1 MTRLSK
7 ACKPDNFESHNS
19 LKLSFTNIRGLR
31 SNFVDCESFLK
42 SNSPDILALCETNLD
57 DSIDSGNFSV
67 RGYLPLIRKDSST
80 HMHGLAVYVKEGLPF
95 ARDLSLE
102 NSSDSYLC
110 FRLALL
116 HSVPYFFFFYR
127 SPSSALCTVFHSV
140 SSNIDEVLSINPS
153 ANVFV
158 FGDFNVHHKDWLTY
172 SSGTDRHGELHYNF
186 SISND
191 LTQMVDFPA
200 RIPDCDTHSPALLD
214 LFISSDASICSTMAF
229 PPLGNSDHVV
239 VSVSIDFPTNSQ
251 QDAPFHRIAYDYSR
265 ADWDGLRDHLRDVP
279 WEDIFKL
286 GASAA
291 ASEFCE
297 WIQVGIDV
305 YIPHRKYQVKSNSSP
320 WFSAAC
326 AAAIVHRNHFF
337 RLYQR
342 EKSSDS
348 KVKFRQAS
356 NRSKRVLEA
365 AKLAYANKTKE
376 SITSQKL
383 GSRDFWR
390 IANSVLNKGKS
401 AIPPLFNGPEVLSSA
416 SDKAKLFAENFSL
429 NSNLDDSGVSLPVFP
444 SRTNL
449 KLHNISITPK
459 MVRKVVMNLDLSKA
473 SGSDCIPV
481 VVLKNCEL
489 ELSYILAELFNKCL
503 KESCFPDCWKVSS
516 VVPVFKNVG
525 KRSTA
530 KNYRPVSLLSV
541 ISKVFEKLVNNRI
554 VDHLEKCGLFSDF
567 QYGFRSSR
575 STADLL
581 TVVSDRIAR
590 AFNRSGATRA
600 VALDISKAFD
610 RVWHAGLLH
619 KLKSYGISGPI
630 FSLISSFFSNRRL
643 RVVLDGKSSQEYPV
657 NAGIP
662 QGSILG
668 PKLFLLYINDL
679 PDDVICDI
687 AIYADDT
694 TLYSR
699 CDQAS
704 DLWQQ
709 LELASELESDLRDT
723 VDWGKKWLVDFNAE
737 KTQLVSFDRSNNNGS
752 IAVKMGGSILEE
764 KSSFKMLGLTFSS
777 KLDWGSYYLYC

>member
-1 MTRLSK
+1 M
-7 ACKPDNFESHNS
+7 
-19 LKLSFTNIRGLR
+19 
-31 SNFVDCESFLK
+31 
-42 SNSPDILALCETNLD
+42 
-57 DSIDSGNFSV
+57 
-67 RGYLPLIRKDSST
+67 
-80 HMHGLAVYVKEGLPF
+80 
-95 ARDLSLE
+95 
-102 NSSDSYLC
+102 
-110 FRLALL
+110 
-116 HSVPYFFFFYR
+116 
-127 SPSSALCTVFHSV
+127 
-140 SSNIDEVLSINPS
+140 
-153 ANVFV
+153 
-158 FGDFNVHHKDWLTY
+158 
-172 SSGTDRHGELHYNF
+172 
-186 SISND
+186 
-191 LTQMVDFPA
+191 
-200 RIPDCDTHSPALLD
+200 
-214 LFISSDASICSTMAF
+214 AS
-229 PPLGNSDHVV
+229 PPLGNSDHV

-265 ADWDGLRDHLRDVP
+265 ADWDGLCDHLRDVP

-291 ASEFCE
+291 ASEFSQ
-297 WIQVGIDV
+297 WVQVGIDV
-305 YIPHRKYQVKSNSSP
+305 YIPHRKYQVRPHSSP

-326 AAAIVHRNHFF
+326 AAAIVYRNHFF

-356 NRSKRVLEA
+356 NCCKKVLEA
-365 AKLAYANKTKE
+365 AKFACANKTKG

-383 GSRDFWR
+383 GCRDFWR

-401 AIPPLFNGPEVLSSA
+401 AIPPLFNGLEVLSSA
-416 SDKAKLFAENFSL
+416 SDKAKLFAENFYL
-429 NSNLDDSGVSLPVFP
+429 NPNLDDSGVSLPVFP

-449 KLHNISITPK
+449 KLHNIPVTPK

-473 SGSDCIPV
+473 SGPDCIPV
-481 VVLKNCEL
+481 VVLKNCEP

-525 KRSTA
+525 ERSTA
-530 KNYRPVSLLSV
+530 KNYRPVRLLSV
-541 ISKVFEKLVNNRI
+541 VSKVLEKLVNNRI

-567 QYGFRSSR
+567 QYGFRSCR

-581 TVVSDRIAR
+581 TVISDRIAR

-619 KLKSYGISGPI
+619 KLKSYGIPGQI
-630 FSLISSFFSNRRL
+630 FSLISSFLSNRQL

-657 NAGIP
+657 NVGVP
-662 QGSILG
+662 QGSVLG
-668 PKLFLLYINDL
+668 PTLFLLYINYV
-679 PDDVICDI
+679 PDNVICDI
-687 AIYADDT
+687 AICADDT
-694 TLYSR
+694 TLYSKCGR
-699 CDQAS
+699 AS

-723 VDWGKKWLVDFNAE
+723 VDWGKKWLVDFNAG

-752 IAVKMGGSILEE
+752 IDVKRGGSILEE
-764 KSSFKMLGLTFSS
+764 K
-777 KLDWGSYYLYC
+777 